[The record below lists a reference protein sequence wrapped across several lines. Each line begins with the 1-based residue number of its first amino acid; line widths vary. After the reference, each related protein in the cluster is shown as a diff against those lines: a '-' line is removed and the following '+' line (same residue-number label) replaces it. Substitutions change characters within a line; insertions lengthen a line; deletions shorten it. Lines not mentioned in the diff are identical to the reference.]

1 MADFLSEYFFLLVI
15 AAVLIVAACPN
26 YIRVIACFFAVSVL
40 HVYLFGWVWG
50 IAGILFF
57 LLGAWG
63 YARSG
68 AKPGPLQRFL
78 ERLGLDAEEDHQ
90 K

>member
-1 MADFLSEYFFLLVI
+1 MADFLSDYFFLLVI
-15 AAVLIVAACPN
+15 AAVLIAVCPD
-26 YIRVIACFFAVSVL
+26 YIRLSACFFVASV
-40 HVYLFGWVWG
+40 VIIYLFGWVWG
-50 IAGILFF
+50 IAGILLF

-68 AKPGPLQRFL
+68 AKPGLIQRFL
-78 ERLGLDAEEDHQ
+78 ERLLGKDDEEDHQ